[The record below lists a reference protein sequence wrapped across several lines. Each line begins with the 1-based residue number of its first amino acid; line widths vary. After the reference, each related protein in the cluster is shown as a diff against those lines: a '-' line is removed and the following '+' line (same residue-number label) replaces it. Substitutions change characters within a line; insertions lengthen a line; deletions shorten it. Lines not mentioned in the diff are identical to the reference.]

1 MKARQ
6 TWIQKENPN
15 QHRIEDEIGC
25 GWLTFCLMITDL
37 FQNKKKDQGIFSAS
51 NLSYIFGCKRHI
63 GQSKL
68 SNRQ

>member
-37 FQNKKKDQGIFSAS
+37 FQNKKKIKEFFQHQIYRIFSVVKD
-51 NLSYIFGCKRHI
+51 I
-63 GQSKL
+63 
-68 SNRQ
+68 